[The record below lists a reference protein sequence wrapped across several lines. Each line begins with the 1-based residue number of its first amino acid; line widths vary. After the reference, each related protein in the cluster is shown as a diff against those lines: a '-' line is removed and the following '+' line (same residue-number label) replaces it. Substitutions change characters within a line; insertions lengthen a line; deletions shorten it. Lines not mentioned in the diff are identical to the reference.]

1 MTAQLSNDQI
11 EMISGRI
18 LKLDAKRNSLL
29 IHAENVRLEMLE
41 LRKILAENFQDNLP
55 MEIQPLP
62 SRMRA

>member
-62 SRMRA
+62 SRM

>member
-41 LRKILAENFQDNLP
+41 LRKLLAENFQDDLP

>member
-1 MTAQLSNDQI
+1 MTAKLSNDQI

-41 LRKILAENFQDNLP
+41 LRKILADSFQAELP
-55 MEIQPLP
+55 VEIQPLP
-62 SRMRA
+62 SRTCA

>member
-41 LRKILAENFQDNLP
+41 LRKILADSFQAELP

-62 SRMRA
+62 SRTCA

>member
-18 LKLDAKRNSLL
+18 LKLDANRNSLL

>member
-1 MTAQLSNDQI
+1 MTAKLSNDQI

-41 LRKILAENFQDNLP
+41 LRKILADSFQAELP

-62 SRMRA
+62 SRM

>member
-41 LRKILAENFQDNLP
+41 LRKILAESFQAEHP
-55 MEIQPLP
+55 VEIQPLP
-62 SRMRA
+62 SRTCA

>member
-18 LKLDAKRNSLL
+18 LKLDAQRNSLL

-41 LRKILAENFQDNLP
+41 LRKLLAENFKDDLP
-55 MEIQPLP
+55 MEIRPLP

>member
-1 MTAQLSNDQI
+1 MTAKLSNDQI

-41 LRKILAENFQDNLP
+41 LRKILADSFQAELP

>member
-11 EMISGRI
+11 ETISGRI
-18 LKLDAKRNSLL
+18 LKLDAQRNSLL

-41 LRKILAENFQDNLP
+41 LRKLLAENFQDDLP

-62 SRMRA
+62 SRM